1 MFKNPLWPALLPKLA
16 PTLVLSLASL
26 AASAQNPVATDGDK
40 YRLVMENDQ
49 VRVLEYRDLPGD
61 KTHQH
66 RHPAFV
72 LYAVTPFTRKIHLP
86 DGKVLMRE
94 FKAGD
99 VMYSAEQEHIGEN
112 VGTTPTHVIMV
123 ELKTAVKP

>member
-1 MFKNPLWPALLPKLA
+1 MEENTMLKTACCL
-16 PTLVLSLASL
+16 TLVLVLPLRVLAQS
-26 AASAQNPVATDGDK
+26 PVETDGDK
-40 YRLVMENDQ
+40 YKVVMENAQ
-49 VRVLEYRDLPGD
+49 VRVLEYKDLPGE
-61 KTHQH
+61 KTHEH

-72 LYAVTPFTRKIHLP
+72 LYAVSAFKRKIHLP

-99 VMYSAEQEHIGEN
+99 VMYSPEQVHIGEN

-123 ELKTAVKP
+123 ELKTPLRP